1 MQNNNSNN
9 KNGPASPSRNQ
20 DQNQDDS
27 AGKANNGSRNGWSV
41 GETVII
47 PTKTHDGGGGMSVR
61 PDDGEGGQQLN
72 NGGGSR
78 GETASRPDSFQ
89 TYSDIDTRMT
99 TLLGL
104 EPPSN
109 PNDGEELEDWRQL
122 TGFLGLG
129 GRRQPL
135 NLNNDGDDDREVEA
149 QAAPINGNGEVA
161 TPRKTRIS
169 WELHTNAF
177 ESMWLQ
183 RGELALPRHDPGPPR
198 MEPRQQRDREGE
210 NQNGQDDEGEL
221 E

>member
-1 MQNNNSNN
+1 
-9 KNGPASPSRNQ
+9 
-20 DQNQDDS
+20 
-27 AGKANNGSRNGWSV
+27 
-41 GETVII
+41 
-47 PTKTHDGGGGMSVR
+47 
-61 PDDGEGGQQLN
+61 
-72 NGGGSR
+72 
-78 GETASRPDSFQ
+78 
-89 TYSDIDTRMT
+89 MT